1 MKIERITPRQ
11 VNIRMVRLT
20 NRSKKSLSGLKYLG
34 GSVISAIEQGNWWI
48 PCDSFLYSR
57 IRDEFTRRT
66 MNFFNIPDDRKL
78 EIKSF
83 ESDILGFD
91 DGIYP
96 DYS

>member
-1 MKIERITPRQ
+1 MKIERIPPRQ

-20 NRSKKSLSGLKYLG
+20 KRSKRSLSRLKYLG
-34 GSVISAIEQGNWWI
+34 GSVVSAIEQGNWWI

-57 IRDEFTRRT
+57 IRDEFERRT
-66 MNFFNIPDDRKL
+66 RSFFNIPNDRRL
-78 EIKSF
+78 EVKSF

-96 DYS
+96 DYT